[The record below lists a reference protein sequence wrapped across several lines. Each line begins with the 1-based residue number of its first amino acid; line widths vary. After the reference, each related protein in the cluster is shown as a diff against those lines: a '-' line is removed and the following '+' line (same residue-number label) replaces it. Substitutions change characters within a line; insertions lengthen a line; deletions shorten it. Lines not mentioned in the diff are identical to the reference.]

1 MNEASIKYLT
11 NLSTHLFNVSHQRF
25 AFGDSV
31 DYLLSCTQQLWDCHL
46 GVVDGVVFWLIVF
59 PVNN

>member
-11 NLSTHLFNVSHQRF
+11 NLSTHFFNVSHQRF
-25 AFGDSV
+25 AFSDSV
-31 DYLLSCTQQLWDCHL
+31 DYLLSCTRQLRDRHL